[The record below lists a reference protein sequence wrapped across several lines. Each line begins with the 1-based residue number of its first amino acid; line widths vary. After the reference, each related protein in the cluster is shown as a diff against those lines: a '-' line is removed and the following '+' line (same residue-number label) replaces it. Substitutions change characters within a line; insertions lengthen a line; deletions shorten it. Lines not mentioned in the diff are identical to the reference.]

1 MTEIILRITRLLHGT
16 EHQRT
21 DDHFLRTSFHLFQDF
36 LERPRMDFI
45 SLAFYDDAEIRDE
58 FEKLSEFLLFRIF
71 VNTIQERH
79 FHPVEVLRD
88 RLVGSEHE
96 LLDHLLVTERVLR
109 TISPVEPSSLTSTC
123 ASLKSK
129 SIAPRASLRF
139 LSICASSSAS
149 RSIGYTSSNMLIN
162 AWSSSTSIL
171 LTASYVILRSEWM
184 TLWKIS
190 WFTTFPFRSISIR
203 QLIVRRSSCGFSE
216 QMPFDRRWGI
226 IGMTRSTR

>member
-21 DDHFLRTSFHLFQDF
+21 DDHFLRTSLHLFQNF

-96 LLDHLLVTERVLR
+96 LLDHLLADRTCPEDDITRGAVL
-109 TISPVEPSSLTSTC
+109 IDKHLCLVEVE
-123 ASLKSK
+123 
-129 SIAPRASLRF
+129 IYRAP
-139 LSICASSSAS
+139 
-149 RSIGYTSSNMLIN
+149 G
-162 AWSSSTSIL
+162 
-171 LTASYVILRSEWM
+171 
-184 TLWKIS
+184 
-190 WFTTFPFRSISIR
+190 FPAVPQYLCKF
-203 QLIVRRSSCGFSE
+203 
-216 QMPFDRRWGI
+216 
-226 IGMTRSTR
+226 